1 MEELPSLKS
10 FLSEEE
16 EFCETHFK
24 STYKINDL
32 GRFVVKLPIYKDI
45 NQLGETKDSQVVLSW
60 LSSLPRNWKPFI
72 ANRTSEILDLIP
84 QSRRRYVP
92 TKKNPAAD
100 IGSRG
105 VSPKDLSDYR
115 LWWESPSFLS
125 SPEAD

>member
-1 MEELPSLKS
+1 MNEYEEARHMVPNKNLNYSKQEYFLPHHAVQKKDSI
-10 FLSEEE
+10 
-16 EFCETHFK
+16 T
-24 STYKINDL
+24 I
-32 GRFVVKLPIYKDI
+32 KLRNVFDGSY
-45 NQLGETKDSQVVLSW
+45 SQVVLSW